1 MTGSNNSQLI
11 IPHQTKDLKF
21 TVPETTVIPENTPVI
36 ENHENTHEI
45 WIPESTRILLNKVI
59 QELSLYV
66 PQDQLGDIAIILSQ
80 IFNNIDCV
88 KVKKKGDSK
97 KRVEYIVREYLDAM
111 TIEGKS
117 HNTLNYY
124 RQTIIAFFKYYPDKH
139 VEDITTQDIRTYLF
153 NRTQYAPQ
161 EDPHIIE
168 HKLQEHFKNFHKFTK
183 RTADNNR
190 RILNTFFKWL
200 VAERII
206 LFNPLDPIKKIKYKE
221 TIKKPYTTE
230 EIMKL
235 RDGCITPRDRAI
247 VEFLLSTGCRVGEC
261 CSIRLEDIDWQNR
274 EIIVTGKG
282 DKDRYVYLNDVT
294 IHYLKEY
301 LNSRQDGVP
310 WLWVHENPNRGTIRK
325 LGKTGIEQA
334 VRTIGER
341 VGIKGAHPH
350 KFRHTFATNALNKG
364 ISLEQVQQMMGH
376 ANADTTLIYA
386 KVAHEDV
393 RHAHKKYMNM

>member
-1 MTGSNNSQLI
+1 MTGSNNFQLI
-11 IPHQTKDLKF
+11 IPHQTKDLNF
-21 TVPETTVIPENTPVI
+21 TVPQTTVIPENTPVI
-36 ENHENTHEI
+36 ENQENTHEI
-45 WIPESTRILLNKVI
+45 WIPESTRVLLNKVI
-59 QELSLYV
+59 QELSMYV
-66 PQDQLGDIAIILSQ
+66 QQDQLGDIAIILSR
-80 IFNNIDCV
+80 IWNNIDSV
-88 KVKKKGDSK
+88 KVKKKGETK
-97 KRVEYIVREYLDAM
+97 KRREFLLQEYIDAM
-111 TIEGKS
+111 AVEGKS
-117 HNTLNYY
+117 SKTLHYY
-124 RQTIIAFFKYYPDKH
+124 QSTIKVFFKYYPDKH

-153 NRTQYAPQ
+153 NRIQYDPL
-161 EDPHIIE
+161 EDPHIIQYN
-168 HKLQEHFKNFHKFTK
+168 LQEQFKNSRKFSK

-190 RILNTFFKWL
+190 RILNVFFKWL

-206 LFNPLDPIKKIKYKE
+206 LFNPLDAIKKIKYKK

-235 RDGCITPRDRAI
+235 RDGCRTPRERAL

-261 CSIRLEDIDWQNR
+261 CGIQLDDIDWQNR

-282 DKDRYVYLNDVT
+282 DKERYVYLNDVT

-310 WLWVHENPNRGTIRK
+310 WLWVHENPYRCTVRK
-325 LGKTGIEQA
+325 LGITGVETCL
-334 VRTIGER
+334 REIGER
-341 VGIKGAHPH
+341 VGIKGVHPH